1 MHPARPS
8 LRIFQAHL
16 KRAVV
21 KEWSGMDIPKRLALL
36 FCLFVA
42 ATPAF
47 AASNFAPGQWSHETQ
62 LIQADVPDIPQWII
76 RMFAGHGS
84 RKSCDS
90 AAQLDSHPEALL
102 TADDEAVCKLRKFS
116 ATNGKL
122 IFDTFCTNK
131 RFPDGLLVSS
141 RGSYTPTSYSIST
154 TSTGTRDGKPVRI
167 LTTGTGKHIADACTK
182 S

>member
-1 MHPARPS
+1 MT
-8 LRIFQAHL
+8 
-16 KRAVV
+16 
-21 KEWSGMDIPKRLALL
+21 IPKRRLLPLCLGLAT
-36 FCLFVA
+36 FPASA
-42 ATPAF
+42 APNF
-47 AASNFAPGQWSHETQ
+47 AAGQWSHETR
-62 LIQADVPDIPQWII
+62 LIQADVPGIPEWVI

-84 RKSCDS
+84 RKSCNS

-122 IFDTFCTNK
+122 VFDTFCTNK

-167 LTTGTGKHIADACTK
+167 QTTGTGKHVANACTK